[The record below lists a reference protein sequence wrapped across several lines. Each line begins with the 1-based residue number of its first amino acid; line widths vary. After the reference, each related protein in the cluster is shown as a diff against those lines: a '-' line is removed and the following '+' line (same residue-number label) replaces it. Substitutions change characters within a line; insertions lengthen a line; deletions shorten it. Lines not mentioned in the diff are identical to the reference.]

1 MCILQKYII
10 FLESLHYLNTPPP
23 TSSPLCERLYASL
36 VKLFAETLELVLH
49 AMFQL
54 DIHKIASLEHILQG
68 AKKLEVVVC

>member
-1 MCILQKYII
+1 
-10 FLESLHYLNTPPP
+10 
-23 TSSPLCERLYASL
+23 LCERLYASL